1 MPFMIQK
8 RSCTL
13 NAEFNWHFYDII
25 KICLIVVNNVNL
37 FTMYES
43 LLENFMKMLPTIC
56 QSNLDFCEKWA
67 KFEL

>member
-1 MPFMIQK
+1 M
-8 RSCTL
+8 
-13 NAEFNWHFYDII
+13 
-25 KICLIVVNNVNL
+25 VNNVNL

-43 LLENFMKMLPTIC
+43 LLENFMKILPTIC